1 MTKMHGL
8 HTLAIILQ
16 YHDNKIYLSID
27 LECKIG
33 IVNFSLI
40 RLIPKFIKY
49 IVAEHITEFSKH
61 LEILIFYDNKH

>member
-40 RLIPKFIKY
+40 RLIPKFIKL
-49 IVAEHITEFSKH
+49 K
-61 LEILIFYDNKH
+61 L